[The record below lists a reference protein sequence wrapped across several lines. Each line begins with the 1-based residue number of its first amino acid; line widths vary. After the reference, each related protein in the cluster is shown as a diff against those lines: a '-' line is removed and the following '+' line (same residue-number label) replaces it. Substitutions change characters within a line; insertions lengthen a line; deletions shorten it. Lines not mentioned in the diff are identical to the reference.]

1 MKLILI
7 IIVGIILISLIF
19 LFKFKFKHYRNILH
33 PFPLNKFKNICGDK
47 IVKVGD
53 FTTTTG
59 KASLYP
65 KTTENC
71 KLKDWFDKNNLKFG
85 NKQTRLSFDSNSK
98 NIIST
103 FIFNWINKNKH
114 LFPSSLKSRLSSDCD
129 YTLRISRGKW
139 KFPCH
144 FDEVDNYMFILS
156 GNRHAKIDGNKII
169 LHPRDIL
176 YFESGTDHCFNCKSE
191 NDLNIVLNIV
201 FKGKKISRSFT
212 KDYPIQI
219 KRINKKFDSI

>member
-1 MKLILI
+1 MKLILFI
-7 IIVGIILISLIF
+7 GLILISFIF
-19 LFKFKFKHYRNILH
+19 LFKFKFKFKHYRNVLG

-47 IVKVGD
+47 IVEVGD
-53 FTTTTG
+53 FTTKTG

-65 KTTENC
+65 NKTENY

-103 FIFNWINKNKH
+103 FIFKWINKNKH
-114 LFPSSLKSRLSSDCD
+114 LFPNSLKSRNSDCE

-139 KFPCH
+139 EFPCH

-219 KRINKKFDSI
+219 KRINKKFDFI